1 MEINPWLVKSVQAF
15 SCLKC
20 PECVFFST
28 EEKIFQDHAIKN
40 HSLSFALF
48 GKPTNEAEAAST
60 KTEIF
65 LKELNETLLTE
76 NDIKVEVN
84 EVWIQGKSPNS
95 RNDNIQNPMLIKKE
109 NVFRRHF
116 LYV

>member
-1 MEINPWLVKSVQAF
+1 MEINPWLVKSVQEF

-20 PECVFFST
+20 PECVFFSS

-48 GKPTNEAEAAST
+48 GKPTNETKEASM

-76 NDIKVEVN
+76 NDIKLEHGRVN
-84 EVWIQGKSPNS
+84 LEAPTHLCKS
-95 RNDNIQNPMLIKKE
+95 
-109 NVFRRHF
+109 
-116 LYV
+116 